1 MTRQLFLRPIDLGA
15 FDPLETAGACLD
27 DAGIHGKS
35 LIADKPRLQT
45 VADDALKYLA
55 QHVGVTKSAVPV
67 DRKRRMVRNL
77 VFKT

>member
-15 FDPLETAGACLD
+15 FDPLEAAGIRLD
-27 DAGIHGKS
+27 DAGIHGKP
-35 LIADKPRLQT
+35 LTADKPRFHTL
-45 VADDALKYLA
+45 ADDALKYLA
-55 QHVGVTKSAVPV
+55 QHVGVTEPAVPV